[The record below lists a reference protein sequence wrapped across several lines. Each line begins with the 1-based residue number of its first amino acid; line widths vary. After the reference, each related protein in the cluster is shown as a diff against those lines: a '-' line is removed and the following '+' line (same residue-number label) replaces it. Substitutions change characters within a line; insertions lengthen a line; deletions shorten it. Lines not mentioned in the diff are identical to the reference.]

1 MVPLNG
7 SDLEDLLL
15 MMSFFQNWCLEV
27 ESVDLVIHPV
37 DLSLVRSCLQCLDL
51 ESMDF
56 AEQNQHCMYDIKCY
70 LVHHNLRHQ
79 DEDLPP

>member
-27 ESVDLVIHPV
+27 ESVDLVIHLV
-37 DLSLVRSCLQCLDL
+37 DLSLVTSCSQCLDL
-51 ESMDF
+51 ESMTL
-56 AEQNQHCMYDIKCY
+56 QNRINIVCIT
-70 LVHHNLRHQ
+70 
-79 DEDLPP
+79 